1 MKKEQEF
8 NQLENQIEKII
19 NVNSTSENETEK
31 VLSNLA
37 HTPFDMD
44 GKHYESVEGFWQGL
58 KFPEG
63 SDEREKIAELFG
75 IEAKKAGRKAED
87 LAEFEYQ
94 GKKFKIGS
102 KEHQKLIK
110 KAITAKLKQNPSV
123 LNLLLKTG
131 EKKITHILK
140 NSVGQISPDSKT
152 IPGEKFCQILMDLRE
167 DFRKKS

>member
-1 MKKEQEF
+1 MRQEQEL
-8 NQLENQIEKII
+8 NQLENQIEEIV

-37 HTPFDMD
+37 HTPFNMD
-44 GKHYESVEGFWQGL
+44 DKHYESVEGFWQGL

-63 SDEREKIAELFG
+63 SGEREKIAELFG
-75 IEAKKAGRKAED
+75 VEAKKAGRKAEN
-87 LAEFEYQ
+87 LTEFEYQ
-94 GKKFKIGS
+94 GKKFQIGS
-102 KEHQKLIK
+102 KGHQELIK
-110 KAITAKLKQNPSV
+110 KAITAKLEQNPFV

-131 EKKITHILK
+131 TKKITHILK
-140 NSVGQISPDSKT
+140 NSEGQISPDSKT